1 MSSREVGLVVPV
13 KGLDAAKS
21 RLRGAADGGVGDPA
35 RHAELALALAL
46 DTLDAVLAA
55 TRVAAVVVVTS
66 DETVGRE
73 LAGTG
78 VRIVRDE
85 PAAGLNAALV
95 HGAALLPHDLAHGA
109 LQADLPA
116 LKPEELDE
124 ALDEALA
131 HATTRAFCTD
141 AQGDGTTLLLAP
153 AGAPL
158 DPRFGPA
165 SAIAHKES
173 GAVPLTGELPGLR
186 RDVDTEADLREA
198 CALGVGPRTAG
209 LFVCR

>member
-1 MSSREVGLVVPV
+1 MSSRGVGLVVPV

-46 DTLDAVLAA
+46 DTLAAVLAA
-55 TRVAAVVVVTS
+55 ARVAAVVVVTS
-66 DETVGRE
+66 DETVGQE
-73 LAGTG
+73 LAGTR
-78 VRIVRDE
+78 VRVVRDE
-85 PAAGLNAALV
+85 PASGLNAALV
-95 HGAALLPHDLAHGA
+95 HGTALLPRELPHGA

-116 LKPEELDE
+116 LRPEELDS
-124 ALDEALA
+124 ALGEALA
-131 HATTRAFCTD
+131 HASGRAFCAD
-141 AQGDGTTLLLAP
+141 ARGDGTTLLLA
-153 AGAPL
+153 APGTPL
-158 DPRFGPA
+158 NPRFGPG
-165 SAIAHKES
+165 SAAAHTAS
-173 GAVPLTGELPGLR
+173 GAVPLVGGLPGLR

>member
-1 MSSREVGLVVPV
+1 MVSSREVGLVVPV
-13 KGLDAAKS
+13 KGLDTAKS

-55 TRVAAVVVVTS
+55 ERVAAVVVVTS
-66 DETVGRE
+66 DETVGRK

-95 HGAALLPHDLAHGA
+95 HGAALLPRDLARGA

-124 ALDEALA
+124 ALEQ
-131 HATTRAFCTD
+131 ATTRAFCTD

-158 DPRFGPA
+158 DPRFGPG
-165 SAIAHKES
+165 SAVAHTES
-173 GAVPLTGELPGLR
+173 GAVPLTGGLPGLR

-198 CALGVGPRTAG
+198 CGLGVGPRTAG

>member
-46 DTLDAVLAA
+46 DTLDAVLGAE
-55 TRVAAVVVVTS
+55 RVAAVVVVTS

-85 PAAGLNAALV
+85 PAAGLNAALL
-95 HGAALLPHDLAHGA
+95 HGAAALPRGLARGA

-116 LKPEELDE
+116 LKPGELDE
-124 ALDEALA
+124 ALE
-131 HATTRAFCTD
+131 HAGTRAFCTD

-153 AGAPL
+153 AGTPL
-158 DPRFGPA
+158 DPHFGPG
-165 SAIAHKES
+165 SAAAHKAS
-173 GAVPLTGELPGLR
+173 GAAPLSGELPGLR

-198 CALGVGPRTAG
+198 CAMGVGPRTAG